1 MAMEAMKTG
10 RFAATGMTALSWDRG
25 VPDPVSGTLEHL
37 SPMSLA
43 ISAITCATTLPSTAA
58 LSRCSTMGCRPTKV
72 AKNLRTNIAV
82 AASVCALP
90 PILAP

>member
-1 MAMEAMKTG
+1 MG
-10 RFAATGMTALSWDRG
+10 RG

-43 ISAITCATTLPSTAA
+43 IGDNVRDNAPKHRA

-72 AKNLRTNIAV
+72 AKNLRTNVAV

>member
-43 ISAITCATTLPSTAA
+43 IGDNVRDNAPKHRGTQQMLDDGVSAHQGRQKSPD
-58 LSRCSTMGCRPTKV
+58 
-72 AKNLRTNIAV
+72 
-82 AASVCALP
+82 
-90 PILAP
+90 